1 MTEPSDPDLDR
12 IFAALADGTR
22 RHLLGQLLD
31 GERTVGDLAKPLPMS
46 LAAVSKHLQILMR
59 AGLVSQLRHGRERAC
74 RLEPDGLAAALVW
87 MQGFGSFDA
96 HDMDALERM
105 LGELID
111 DEAEDTA
118 EDGAEADGGTAP
130 DDGTADPARPGQV

>member
-1 MTEPSDPDLDR
+1 MTEPADPDLDR

-22 RHLLGQLLD
+22 RHLLGQLLE
-31 GERTVGDLAKPLPMS
+31 GERTVGDLAKPLPMT

-105 LGELID
+105 LGDLMD
-111 DEAEDTA
+111 DETEED
-118 EDGAEADGGTAP
+118 DGTEP
-130 DDGTADPARPGQV
+130 DDGTPDPGRPEQV